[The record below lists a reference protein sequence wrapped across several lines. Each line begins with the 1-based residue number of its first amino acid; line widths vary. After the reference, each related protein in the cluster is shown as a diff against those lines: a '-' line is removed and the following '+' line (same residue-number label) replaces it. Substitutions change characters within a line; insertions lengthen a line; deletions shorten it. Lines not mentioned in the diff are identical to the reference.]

1 MQFFCVP
8 RNNYHIV
15 NMKKKIL
22 SRDESLLNS
31 SAVLMAQMLFS
42 ILSKVNK
49 NGTKNSCIFYS
60 NRYIINTRKI
70 RFLNRRIPFGFHL
83 EPNGSDVFF
92 LLK

>member
-15 NMKKKIL
+15 NMKKKRI
-22 SRDESLLNS
+22 SRDKSLMNS

-49 NGTKNSCIFYS
+49 KNTKNVAYS
-60 NRYIINTRKI
+60 TILII
-70 RFLNRRIPFGFHL
+70 
-83 EPNGSDVFF
+83 
-92 LLK
+92 